1 MTLIQLTQASKTYQM
16 GEVKVTALQDA
27 DLKIKSG
34 ESIII
39 LGPSGSGKSTMMNLI
54 GCLDTPSKGKVFLDG
69 KNISRMSE
77 SQLAI
82 LRGKKIGFIFQTFN
96 LIPNLTA
103 TENVALP
110 IEIQGTDSYLAK
122 KRASKLLEQVGLK
135 SRANHRPAQMSG
147 GERQR
152 VAIAR
157 ALANDPDVILADEP
171 TGNLDSKTGK
181 KIMEVLEDLHKKG
194 KTIIIVT
201 HDKSLKRKNTR
212 IVQLKDGK
220 ITK

>member
-1 MTLIQLTQASKTYQM
+1 MALIQLTQASKTYQM

-69 KNISRMSE
+69 KNISKMSE

-110 IEIQGTDSYLAK
+110 IEIQGVDSHRAK
-122 KRASKLLEQVGLK
+122 KRATELLKQVGLK
-135 SRANHRPAQMSG
+135 SRASHRPAQMSG

-201 HDKSLKRKNTR
+201 HDKSLKRPNTR

>member
-1 MTLIQLTQASKTYQM
+1 MALIQLEQASKTYQM

-27 DLKIKSG
+27 NLKIKSG
-34 ESIII
+34 ESILI

-54 GCLDTPSKGKVFLDG
+54 GCLDTPSKGKVLLDG

-77 SQLAI
+77 SELAI

-110 IEIQGTDSYLAK
+110 IEIQGTDSYTAK
-122 KRASKLLEQVGLK
+122 KRATKLLDQVGLK
-135 SRANHRPAQMSG
+135 DRANHRPAQMSG

-201 HDKSLKRKNTR
+201 HDKSLKRQNTR

-220 ITK
+220 IK

>member
-1 MTLIQLTQASKTYQM
+1 MAVIQLTQASKTYRM

-34 ESIII
+34 ESIVI

-69 KNISRMSE
+69 KNISKMSE
-77 SQLAI
+77 SELAI